1 MPSTSPG
8 GLFLGNPERRFYFDL
23 ARELGMSVKTLLAT
37 TTAYELTEWAAY
49 WRIVNDEQERASKRA
64 RRKS

>member
-8 GLFLGNPERRFYFDL
+8 GHFLGNPERRFYFDL
-23 ARELGMSVKTLLAT
+23 ARELGMSVHTLLAT
-37 TTAYELTEWAAY
+37 TTSYELTEWAAY
-49 WRIVNDEQERASKRA
+49 YRIVTDEQERAAKRA